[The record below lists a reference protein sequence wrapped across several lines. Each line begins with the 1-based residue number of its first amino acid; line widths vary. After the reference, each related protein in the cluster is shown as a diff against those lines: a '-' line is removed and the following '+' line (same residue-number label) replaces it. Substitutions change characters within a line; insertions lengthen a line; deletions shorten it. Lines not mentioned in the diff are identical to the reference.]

1 MASEYELGLAR
12 PADAPG
18 VAALFST
25 SWTSPFTRLQFGRVP
40 SATLAQS
47 MAPRIVQRMEKPHAA
62 FVVARERAG
71 GQVVAV
77 AQWKLPSDED
87 AGGQGQ
93 GEGESEGEREERR
106 RFEDEAYRNGLPE
119 ASNKDL
125 IMDFST
131 GLRELRERVLERR
144 RHYREFVLFSLCR
157 VLVRVC
163 PGLTLW
169 GVSAGEPGY
178 AS

>member
-40 SATLAQS
+40 SATLAQG

-87 AGGQGQ
+87 AGGQG
-93 GEGESEGEREERR
+93 EGESEREREERR

-144 RHYREFVLFSLCR
+144 RHYREFCALFLPPCAGPS
-157 VLVRVC
+157 
-163 PGLTLW
+163 
-169 GVSAGEPGY
+169 VSWAYVVGG
-178 AS
+178 